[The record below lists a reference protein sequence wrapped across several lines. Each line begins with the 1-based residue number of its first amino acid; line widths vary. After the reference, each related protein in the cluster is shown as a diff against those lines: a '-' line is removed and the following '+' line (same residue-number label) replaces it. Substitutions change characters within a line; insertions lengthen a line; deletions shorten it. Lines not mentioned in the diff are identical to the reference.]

1 MKVLVCDK
9 TEKECIEQMRS
20 AGLTVDTQFDITP
33 EQLMTVLPDY
43 DIAVVRS
50 RTKIRQP
57 LIDVCPNLK
66 LIVRGGVGLDT
77 IDVDYA
83 RGKGIT
89 VKNTPLASSASVAEL
104 AIGYLFMLARSLYK
118 ASATMKAEKWDK
130 KSFEGDEIG
139 GKTLGI
145 IGLGNIGSEV
155 AKRAIVLGMKVIAY
169 DPTSKGIFGVPFVSL
184 DELITQAD
192 YITLHLPKT
201 KESANMI
208 DTAQFAMM
216 KTGVR
221 IVNCARG
228 GIINEDALYEALVS
242 GKVAAAA
249 LDVFAEEPP
258 TDWKLLKLDNVIASP
273 HIGAATKEAQTRI
286 GAEVAQIVA
295 EFARTSAPQPE
306 MA

>member
-9 TEKECIEQMRS
+9 TEKECIEQMRN
-20 AGLTVDTQFDITP
+20 AGLTVDTNFEITP

-77 IDVDYA
+77 IDVEYA

-118 ASATMKAEKWDK
+118 ASASMKAEKWDK
-130 KSFEGDEIG
+130 KSFEGDEIS

-155 AKRAIVLGMKVIAY
+155 AKRAMLLGMKVIAL
-169 DPTSKGIFGVPFVSL
+169 DPTSKGIFGVPFVAL
-184 DELITQAD
+184 DELLAQSD

-201 KESANMI
+201 KDSANLL
-208 DTAQFAMM
+208 DAEQFAKM

-221 IVNCARG
+221 LINCARG
-228 GIINEDALYEALVS
+228 GIVNEDALYDALVS
-242 GKVAAAA
+242 GKVAGAA
-249 LDVFAEEPP
+249 LDVFASEPP

-273 HIGAATKEAQTRI
+273 HIGAATKEAQTRV
-286 GAEVAQIVA
+286 GAEVAQIVVD
-295 EFARTSAPQPE
+295 FARNYAPQPE
-306 MA
+306 LA

>member
-9 TEKECIEQMRS
+9 TEKECIEQMRA
-20 AGLTVDTQFDITP
+20 AGLTVDTQFEITP

-118 ASATMKAEKWDK
+118 ASAGMKAEKWDK

-155 AKRAIVLGMKVIAY
+155 AKRAMLLGMKVIAL

-184 DELITQAD
+184 DELLAQSD

-201 KESANMI
+201 KDSANLI
-208 DTAQFAMM
+208 AAEQFARM

-228 GIINEDALYEALVS
+228 GIVNEDALYDALVS
-242 GKVAAAA
+242 GKVAGAA
-249 LDVFAEEPP
+249 LDVFASEPP

-273 HIGAATKEAQTRI
+273 HIGASTKEAQTRI
-286 GAEVAQIVA
+286 GAEVAQIVVD
-295 EFARTSAPQPE
+295 FARNYAPQPE
-306 MA
+306 LA

>member
-20 AGLTVDTQFDITP
+20 AGLTVDTQFEITP

-118 ASATMKAEKWDK
+118 ASAGMKAEKWDK

-155 AKRAIVLGMKVIAY
+155 AKRAIVLGMKVIAL

-184 DELITQAD
+184 DELLAQSD

-201 KESANMI
+201 KDSANLI
-208 DTAQFAMM
+208 AAEQFAKM

-221 IVNCARG
+221 IINCARG
-228 GIINEDALYEALVS
+228 GIVNEDALYDALVS
-242 GKVAAAA
+242 GKVAGAA
-249 LDVFAEEPP
+249 LDVFAAEPP

-306 MA
+306 AA